1 MIGRFVRREFT
12 VLDNDARLLPTG
24 LYAGECERF
33 HEPSCTPPAPR
44 RRPKSEGGGIRQVVA
59 FAVSFLATILLMAG
73 ILLYG
78 QHRPVGAPL
87 SWGEALAA
95 ATFVFFLMFLA
106 YGVVPHQWLLWA
118 NIELRYTP
126 SKKIFTVGQWEIFG
140 AGMPPFTMDAEKLR
154 DLIVVAIY
162 GFYLTCHVAL
172 WAIWQD
178 RAKRAEKKAQRELAP
193 SSYGR
198 PLVKQGG

>member
-1 MIGRFVRREFT
+1 
-12 VLDNDARLLPTG
+12 
-24 LYAGECERF
+24 
-33 HEPSCTPPAPR
+33 
-44 RRPKSEGGGIRQVVA
+44 
-59 FAVSFLATILLMAG
+59 MAG

-118 NIELRYTP
+118 NNELRYTP